1 MKSLRMLRNM
11 NFDKIMLSH
20 TKTLNSN
27 DIVVEANR
35 KIDDYIKYREE
46 RERFL
51 IENLKVI

>member
-1 MKSLRMLRNM
+1 MKSLRMLRSM